1 MEVGMGGPRK
11 IVVAGGSASG
21 AVYCRRLLEVLA
33 GPAGRD
39 LEPALVW
46 SRSAPQVWREE
57 LGQEPG
63 GFPFPVYR
71 NDDWHAPFASGSA
84 GYAAMVIVPCSMGQV
99 GRIAAGTSEDLLSRA
114 ADVMLKERRKLV
126 LVVRETPLSLV
137 HLRNL
142 TAVTEAGA
150 VVLPA
155 SPSFY
160 SKPDSIEALVDTVVS
175 RVLDQLGVDAG
186 LTKRWGAK

>member
-1 MEVGMGGPRK
+1 MKRK

-21 AVYCRRLLEVLA
+21 AIYCRRLIEVLA
-33 GPAGRD
+33 GPAGQG
-39 LEPALVW
+39 LEVALVF

-57 LGQEPG
+57 LGIEPG
-63 GFPFPVYR
+63 AFPFPAFR
-71 NDDWHAPFASGSA
+71 LDDWHAPFASGSA
-84 GYAAMVIVPCSMGQV
+84 GYDAMVVVPCSMGQV
-99 GRIAAGTSEDLLSRA
+99 GRIAAGTSEDLISRA

-142 TAVTEAGA
+142 TTVTEAGA

-155 SPSFY
+155 APSFY
-160 SKPDSIEALVDTVVS
+160 GRPQTIDALVDTVIS
-175 RVLDQLGVDAG
+175 RVLDQIGVPNA
-186 LTKRWGAK
+186 LAKRWGDAK